1 MFINIFTKDPDYA
14 MKIMESCVVLNE
26 LEGASTRRYFIDSI
40 GTEKISSLR
49 TVSHLGFI
57 SDTDINFN
65 TTII

>member
-1 MFINIFTKDPDYA
+1 MKEPDCV
-14 MKIMESCVVLNE
+14 MKIMAIWVALDE